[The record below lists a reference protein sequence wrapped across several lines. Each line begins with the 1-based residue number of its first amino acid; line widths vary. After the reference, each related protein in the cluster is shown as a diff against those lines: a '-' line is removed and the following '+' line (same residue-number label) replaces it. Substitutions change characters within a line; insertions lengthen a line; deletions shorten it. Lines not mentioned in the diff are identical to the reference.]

1 MTARP
6 LRTRLLEAT
15 SDQSKAAILQGG
27 EVALARIETAFGVRV
42 SARDAGFLVEEGDV
56 ESHRRTA
63 EVLTELVRIADDAGS
78 LDPYVVDLLI
88 AERLPVGK
96 LQEELARPIL
106 YDARGTAVR
115 PRTEGQY
122 RLVHAAS
129 RHELVFA
136 IGPAGTG
143 KTYLAIAM
151 AVAALQRR
159 EVDRLVL
166 VRPAVEA
173 GEELGFLP
181 GDLKEKIAPYL
192 QPMMDALAELLPRPR
207 FKDALENGVIE
218 MAPLAYMRGRTLKR
232 CFAILDEAQNAT
244 VPQMK
249 MFLTRLG
256 THSRAIVTGDP
267 TQVDLPARTNSGLA
281 HACTV
286 LEGIEG
292 ISQVR
297 LESRDQMRH
306 PLVQSI
312 IDAYD
317 SHSALERTNPN
328 VG

>member
-1 MTARP
+1 V
-6 LRTRLLEAT
+6 RTRLLEHA
-15 SDQSKAAILQGG
+15 SDQAKSAILQDG
-27 EVALARIETAFGVRV
+27 ELALAKIEKAFQVRI
-42 SARDAGFLVEEGDV
+42 SARDPGFLVEEGDN
-56 ESHRRTA
+56 EAHRRTA
-63 EVLTELVRIADDAGS
+63 EVLTELVRIVEDAQG
-78 LDPYVVDLLI
+78 LDTYVVDLLI
-88 AERLPVGK
+88 AERQPVGR
-96 LQEELARPIL
+96 LQEELSRPIL
-106 YDARGTAVR
+106 YDARGVAVQ

-122 RLVHAAS
+122 RLVRAAAGN
-129 RHELVFA
+129 ELVFA
-136 IGPAGTG
+136 VGPAGTG

-159 EVDRLVL
+159 EVDRIVL

-192 QPMMDALAELLPRPR
+192 QPMVDALQELLPRPR
-207 FKDALENGVIE
+207 FKDAMESGVIE

-244 VPQMK
+244 IPQMK

-267 TQVDLPARTNSGLA
+267 TQVDLPARTASGLA
-281 HACTV
+281 HACEILDGV
-286 LEGIEG
+286 DG

-317 SHSALERTNPN
+317 SHSARRAHELNDGMNP
-328 VG
+328 

>member
-1 MTARP
+1 M
-6 LRTRLLEAT
+6 LEAT
-15 SDQSKAAILQGG
+15 SDPTKAAILQNG
-27 EVALARIETAFGVRV
+27 ENALARIEDAFRVRV
-42 SARDAGFLVEEGDV
+42 TARDEGFLVEEGDV
-56 ESHRRTA
+56 EAHRRA
-63 EVLTELVRIADDAGS
+63 IEVLTELARIVDDAGA

-88 AERLPVGK
+88 AERQPVGQ
-96 LQEELARPIL
+96 LHEELSRPIL
-106 YDARGTAVR
+106 YDARGIAVR
-115 PRTEGQY
+115 ARTEGQH
-122 RLVHAAS
+122 RLVRAAM
-129 RHELVFA
+129 RHELTFA

-192 QPMMDALAELLPRPR
+192 QPMMDALQELLPRPR
-207 FKDALENGVIE
+207 FKDAMESGVIE

-244 VPQMK
+244 IPQMK

-267 TQVDLPARTNSGLA
+267 SQVDLPVRTLSGLS
-281 HACTV
+281 HACTI
-286 LEGIEG
+286 LEHVPGIA
-292 ISQVR
+292 QVR

-317 SHSALERTNPN
+317 SQSALARTHSNAGMNP
-328 VG
+328 

>member
-1 MTARP
+1 MKIQAREP
-6 LRTRLLEAT
+6 GFTIEGGDAGAHC
-15 SDQSKAAILQGG
+15 KAAN
-27 EVALARIETAFGVRV
+27 
-42 SARDAGFLVEEGDV
+42 
-56 ESHRRTA
+56 
-63 EVLTELVRIADDAGS
+63 VLTEMVRIAEDAGD
-78 LDPYVVDLLI
+78 LDGYVVDLLVRDQI
-88 AERLPVGK
+88 EGQSSSDLG
-96 LQEELARPIL
+96 RPIL
-106 YDARGTAVR
+106 YDARGQAVR
-115 PRTEGQY
+115 ARTEGQH
-122 RLVHAAS
+122 RLVSAAHH
-129 RHELVFA
+129 HEMVFA

-159 EVDRLVL
+159 EVDKLVL

-192 QPMMDALAELLPRPR
+192 QPMMDALQELLPRPR
-207 FKDALENGVIE
+207 FREAMENGVIE

-244 VPQMK
+244 IPQMK

-267 TQVDLPARTNSGLA
+267 TQVDLPAKTISGFG
-281 HACTV
+281 HACAILDGV
-286 LEGIEG
+286 PGIA
-292 ISQVR
+292 QVR

-317 SHSALERTNPN
+317 SHSAH
-328 VG
+328 

>member
-1 MTARP
+1 V
-6 LRTRLLEAT
+6 LEAV
-15 SDQSKAAILQGG
+15 SDPVKAAILQDG
-27 EVALARIETAFGVRV
+27 ENALARIEDAFRVRV
-42 SARDAGFLVEEGDV
+42 TSRDAGFLIEEGDA
-56 ESHRRTA
+56 EAHRRA
-63 EVLTELVRIADDAGS
+63 IEVLTELVRIAEDAGG
-78 LDPYVVDLLI
+78 LDRYVVDLLI
-88 AERLPVGK
+88 AERQPVGQ
-96 LQEELARPIL
+96 LREELARPIL
-106 YDARGTAVR
+106 YDARGIAVR
-115 PRTEGQY
+115 ARTEGQH
-122 RLVHAAS
+122 RLVRAAT
-129 RHELVFA
+129 RNELTFA

-192 QPMMDALAELLPRPR
+192 QPMMDALQELLPRPR
-207 FKDALENGVIE
+207 FKEAMESGVIE

-267 TQVDLPARTNSGLA
+267 SQVDLPARTLSGLA
-281 HACTV
+281 HACSILERV
-286 LEGIEG
+286 EGIA
-292 ISQVR
+292 QVR

-317 SHSALERTNPN
+317 SHSAVARMPSNA
-328 VG
+328 G